1 MEVIDH
7 GKKRCVSDSSD
18 LSGRRRDIGGVLPDG
33 DAGLEYQ
40 HQYHDNG
47 AGVCGFERED
57 ETHRGTGS
65 ICKPAAA

>member
-1 MEVIDH
+1 MARKGVFPIDLGGH
-7 GKKRCVSDSSD
+7 
-18 LSGRRRDIGGVLPDG
+18 RRSIGGVLPDG

-65 ICKPAAA
+65 IRQPAAA

>member
-1 MEVIDH
+1 MARKGVFPIVATLAVVWR
-7 GKKRCVSDSSD
+7 G
-18 LSGRRRDIGGVLPDG
+18 IGGVLPDG

-40 HQYHDNG
+40 YQYHDNRT
-47 AGVCGFERED
+47 GVCGFERED

>member
-7 GKKRCVSDSSD
+7 GKKRCVPDSSD
-18 LSGRRRDIGGVLPDG
+18 LSGRRRSVGGVLPDG

-40 HQYHDNG
+40 YQYHDNRT
-47 AGVCGFERED
+47 GVCGFERED

-65 ICKPAAA
+65 ICEPAAA